1 MFKLNS
7 IYSLKIAKKVEIMK
21 AAVIGLGVEGKKAL
35 NSLLKYNWEVYAS
48 DLNVNINLD
57 NMPISLSE
65 VKISPDKDKISF
77 KKDNLTVDLGFNNQ
91 EKIDSCDAIIL
102 SPSIWGSKIAEHY
115 RNSKKLLCDV
125 KTKHRDLFTIGVT
138 GTNGK
143 TTTVSMIRAILENAG
158 KKVLVGGNAGGGFE
172 GYYDLVLEA
181 DAENYDVLLV
191 EVCDMTVGFCSYCFD
206 FDLIALTN
214 MGNDHMNVHGSME
227 GYKNSLKEFFTD
239 KTIFINENQD
249 YKDEFEEVSKLA
261 IEYGETDYDLNLFG
275 RFNALNAGLSESI
288 ANFINENY
296 FEIDADVI
304 KETLEE
310 FKPVKGRL
318 EVLKLNDCE
327 IFIGKSDNSDAI
339 KPILGEVDFSAIF
352 VGTPRHN
359 ENHRLDI
366 LNEVV
371 NANPK
376 AIILFPGLEDTL
388 DQVKFRLNSLEYNG
402 RIEIANNLDEIIAFV
417 AEFSHEPAILIGG
430 NGQETIIKIQD
441 RLRQICDSCN
451 IENKLLF
458 EDH

>member
-1 MFKLNS
+1 
-7 IYSLKIAKKVEIMK
+7 MK

-35 NSLLKYNWEVYAS
+35 NSLLKHDWEVYAT
-48 DLNVNINLD
+48 DLNVNIDLD
-57 NMPISLSE
+57 NLPISLAG
-65 VKISPDKDKISF
+65 VDISPQKDKISF
-77 KKDNLTVDLGFNNQ
+77 TKENLSIDLGFNDQ
-91 EKIDSCDAIIL
+91 DKIDSCDAVVL
-102 SPSIWGSKIAEHY
+102 STSIWGSKIAEHY
-115 RNSKKLLCDV
+115 KNSKKLLCDV
-125 KTKHRDLFTIGVT
+125 KTKHRDIFTIGVT

-143 TTTVSMIRAILENAG
+143 TTTISMIKEILENSG
-158 KKVLVGGNAGGGFE
+158 KNVLVGGNAGGGFE

-181 DAENYDVLLV
+181 DNGDYDVLLV

-227 GYKNSLKEFFTD
+227 CYKNSLKDFFTN
-239 KTIFINENQD
+239 KTIFINENQE
-249 YKDEFEEVSKLA
+249 YNEEFKEVSKLS
-261 IEYGETDYDLNLFG
+261 IEYSETDYDLNLFG
-275 RFNALNAGLSESI
+275 KFNALNAGLSETV
-288 ANFINENY
+288 ANYINENY
-296 FEIDADVI
+296 FEIDENII
-304 KETLEE
+304 KSTLEN

-327 IFIGKSDNSDAI
+327 IYIGKSDNSDAI
-339 KPILGEVDFSAIF
+339 KPILEEVDFTAVF

-388 DQVKFRLNSLEYNG
+388 DQAKFRLNSLDYNG

-417 AEFSHEPAILIGG
+417 AEFSHEKAILIGG
-430 NGQETIIKIQD
+430 NGQENIIKIQD
-441 RLRQICDSCN
+441 RLKQICDSCSN
-451 IENKLLF
+451 QKLLF
-458 EDH
+458 ED

>member
-1 MFKLNS
+1 
-7 IYSLKIAKKVEIMK
+7 MK

-35 NSLLKYNWEVYAS
+35 NSLLKHNWEVYAT
-48 DLNVNINLD
+48 DLNVNINHADL
-57 NMPISLSE
+57 PISLAS
-65 VKISPDKDKISF
+65 VDISPQKDRISF
-77 KKDNLTVDLGFNNQ
+77 TKENLSIDLGFNDQ
-91 EKIDSCDAIIL
+91 EKIESCDAIVL
-102 SPSIWGSKIAEHY
+102 SPSIWGSKIAEHF
-115 RNSKKLLCDV
+115 RIMGKFLCDV
-125 KTKHRDLFTIGVT
+125 KTKHRDIFTIGVT

-143 TTTVSMIRAILENAG
+143 TTTVTMIKEILENAG

-181 DAENYDVLLV
+181 DADDYDVLLV

-227 GYKNSLKEFFTD
+227 GYKNSLKDFFTD
-239 KTIFINENQD
+239 KTIFLNENQ
-249 YKDEFEEVSKLA
+249 EFKEEFKEVSKLA
-261 IEYGETDYDLNLFG
+261 IEYGETDYDLALFG
-275 RFNALNAGLSESI
+275 KFNSLNAGLSESV
-288 ANFINENY
+288 ANYIDENH
-296 FEIDADVI
+296 FKIDEKII
-304 KETLEE
+304 KSTLEN

-327 IFIGKSDNSDAI
+327 IYIGKSDNSDAI
-339 KPILGEVDFSAIF
+339 KSILDEVDFTAVF

-371 NANPK
+371 DANPE

-388 DQVKFRLNSLEYNG
+388 DQAKFRLNSLDYKG
-402 RIEIANNLDEIIAFV
+402 RVEIANNLDEIIALI

-430 NGQETIIKIQD
+430 NGQENIIKIQD

-451 IENKLLF
+451 NKDKLLF
-458 EDH
+458 ED